1 MTKID
6 KSFGD
11 PSKSEDQKYLET
23 LMADMGLQDLN
34 DLSPSER
41 KAYIDASKPTYKMK
55 RKSSLLNYYNISKF
69 GSVGASNVLILVHP
83 DALMEQNSD
92 LFEEYVEKIKSSV
105 DRFDEVFIYF
115 LFDINGLYVNRIL
128 ERANDPEKL
137 KKIYEDLL
145 NLKSKKI
152 HIEED
157 KDLLASSFSSDK
169 MYLYF
174 MNNSMNIF
182 ISGGF
187 QDSCLR
193 GACNNLF
200 SKLGEHIK
208 EFGHQVSIYKPLVY
222 TSGKRDVENR
232 VPQIGSLNYP
242 SYETTYDDF
251 FPKIEKN
258 DSSGKTSWFD
268 KINVVSEDDF
278 EDKSLEKNAK
288 RKNKDPKKGTGKKPK
303 GSGRR
308 LYTDENPKDTCS
320 VSFTSASAIR
330 KTFST
335 SCFKSKSHARQ
346 SQIINLVH
354 QRVRAAYRN
363 AKDPKVKK
371 RLKKALEYA
380 EKRKES
386 SKKKTERLRS
396 KKSYSDI
403 HNLYKI
409 ASENI
414 SVEELIND
422 AKDYNKPRKGQKKR
436 WSTKY
441 KKNINCNNPKG
452 FSQKQYCK
460 RKKRGG
466 SYK

>member
-23 LMADMGLQDLN
+23 LMADMGLQDLD

-55 RKSSLLNYYNISKF
+55 RKSSL
-69 GSVGASNVLILVHP
+69 
-83 DALMEQNSD
+83 E
-92 LFEEYVEKIKSSV
+92 
-105 DRFDEVFIYF
+105 F
-115 LFDINGLYVNRIL
+115 L
-128 ERANDPEKL
+128 
-137 KKIYEDLL
+137 
-145 NLKSKKI
+145 
-152 HIEED
+152 
-157 KDLLASSFSSDK
+157 
-169 MYLYF
+169 
-174 MNNSMNIF
+174 
-182 ISGGF
+182 
-187 QDSCLR
+187 
-193 GACNNLF
+193 
-200 SKLGEHIK
+200 
-208 EFGHQVSIYKPLVY
+208 YKVA
-222 TSGKRDVENR
+222 K
-232 VPQIGSLNYP
+232 
-242 SYETTYDDF
+242 
-251 FPKIEKN
+251 
-258 DSSGKTSWFD
+258 
-268 KINVVSEDDF
+268 
-278 EDKSLEKNAK
+278 K
-288 RKNKDPKKGTGKKPK
+288 RKKKRDPKKGTGKKPK

-414 SVEELIND
+414 SVEELMND

-441 KKNINCNNPKG
+441 KKKINCNNPKG

-466 SYK
+466 NYK

>member
-6 KSFGD
+6 SSFGD
-11 PSKSEDQKYLET
+11 PKKSEDQKYLET

-41 KAYIDASKPTYKMK
+41 KAYIDASKPTYKIK
-55 RKSSLLNYYNISKF
+55 RKSSL
-69 GSVGASNVLILVHP
+69 
-83 DALMEQNSD
+83 E
-92 LFEEYVEKIKSSV
+92 
-105 DRFDEVFIYF
+105 
-115 LFDINGLYVNRIL
+115 
-128 ERANDPEKL
+128 
-137 KKIYEDLL
+137 
-145 NLKSKKI
+145 
-152 HIEED
+152 
-157 KDLLASSFSSDK
+157 
-169 MYLYF
+169 YLY
-174 MNNSMNIF
+174 
-182 ISGGF
+182 
-187 QDSCLR
+187 
-193 GACNNLF
+193 
-200 SKLGEHIK
+200 
-208 EFGHQVSIYKPLVY
+208 
-222 TSGKRDVENR
+222 
-232 VPQIGSLNYP
+232 
-242 SYETTYDDF
+242 
-251 FPKIEKN
+251 
-258 DSSGKTSWFD
+258 KTA
-268 KINVVSEDDF
+268 K
-278 EDKSLEKNAK
+278 K
-288 RKNKDPKKGTGKKPK
+288 RKNKRKKKRDPKKGTGKKPK

-386 SKKKTERLRS
+386 SKKKTKRLRN

-414 SVEELIND
+414 SIEDLISDPNTIMEFGDLTDLNNTNISPEEAMQLGYMLGEHQHELEKSSSDLVGD

-436 WSTKY
+436 WSAKY
-441 KKNINCNNPKG
+441 KKKINCNNPKG

-460 RKKRGG
+460 RKERGG
-466 SYK
+466 NYKKK

>member
-23 LMADMGLQDLN
+23 LMADMGLQDLD

-55 RKSSLLNYYNISKF
+55 RKSSL
-69 GSVGASNVLILVHP
+69 
-83 DALMEQNSD
+83 E
-92 LFEEYVEKIKSSV
+92 
-105 DRFDEVFIYF
+105 F
-115 LFDINGLYVNRIL
+115 L
-128 ERANDPEKL
+128 
-137 KKIYEDLL
+137 
-145 NLKSKKI
+145 
-152 HIEED
+152 
-157 KDLLASSFSSDK
+157 
-169 MYLYF
+169 
-174 MNNSMNIF
+174 
-182 ISGGF
+182 
-187 QDSCLR
+187 
-193 GACNNLF
+193 
-200 SKLGEHIK
+200 
-208 EFGHQVSIYKPLVY
+208 YKVA
-222 TSGKRDVENR
+222 K
-232 VPQIGSLNYP
+232 
-242 SYETTYDDF
+242 
-251 FPKIEKN
+251 
-258 DSSGKTSWFD
+258 
-268 KINVVSEDDF
+268 
-278 EDKSLEKNAK
+278 K
-288 RKNKDPKKGTGKKPK
+288 RKKKRDPKKGTGKKPK

-414 SVEELIND
+414 SIEDLMSDPNTIIEFGDLTDLNNTNISPEEAMQLGYMLAEHKFESKELGDDLAND